1 MKSFLVNKNV
11 RSLVL
16 ILFFIALATSL
27 VFIFGCVPPAGKEGP
42 QINEAR
48 QKAVQDSLQRIYDR
62 KMALYASTGF
72 EYYKNKM
79 YRNCIKPL
87 WKIVELDTA
96 QRYKRTITYLSD
108 AYIKLNNADSA
119 QIALEIGT
127 QKFPKNAYL
136 HRNLGY
142 IYGSR
147 GMIEEAISEYEK
159 ALAINDTTAS
169 DWKQVAN
176 LYIRNDQQDEAI
188 NAYKKVVGLN
198 PKDQE
203 AQKTLSQLY
212 KSTGDADAAIQGMEE
227 VKKLDP
233 QNVENLFSL
242 GKEYFN
248 IEDFDNAIV
257 NFNAL
262 LNLKPGDISAL
273 SYLGASYSNSG
284 QCNKAIAA
292 YKKAID
298 IQPDNKKL
306 HTDVATCYKELG
318 KFSTARNYAN
328 KALRID
334 SKFGLANIV
343 RGEIYEA
350 AVEECMAD
358 RGKDAPEFDD
368 KLVFELAYKEYKK
381 ATNDLQYKDMAA
393 GKMRYVKDFIPKK
406 EDRFFHKHTQAK
418 LNCYKWIY

>member
-1 MKSFLVNKNV
+1 MKAVLANKNV

-16 ILFFIALATSL
+16 ALLLIALATSL
-27 VFIFGCVPPAGKEGP
+27 VFIIGCVPPAAKQGP
-42 QINEAR
+42 QVDEAR
-48 QKAVQDSLQRIYDR
+48 QKAIQDSLQRIYDR
-62 KMALYASTGF
+62 KLARYASTGF

-87 WKIVELDTA
+87 WKVADLDTA
-96 QRYKRTITYLSD
+96 QRYKRTFTYLSD

-119 QIALEIGT
+119 QIVLEIGT

-142 IYGSR
+142 IYGGR
-147 GMIEEAISEYEK
+147 GMIEDAISEYEK
-159 ALAINDTTAS
+159 ALAIADTIVS

-188 NAYKKVVGLN
+188 NAYEKVVSIN

-203 AQKTLSQLY
+203 AQRTLSQLY
-212 KSTGDADAAIQGMEE
+212 KSTGDADAAIQRMEE

-233 QNVENLFSL
+233 QNTENLFNL

-248 IEDFDNAIV
+248 NEDFENAIV
-257 NFNAL
+257 NFSAL
-262 LNLKPGDISAL
+262 LELKPSDISSY
-273 SYLGASYSNSG
+273 SYLGAAYSNSG
-284 QCNKAIAA
+284 QCNKAITA
-292 YKKAID
+292 YKKALD

-306 HTDVATCYKELG
+306 NTDVATCYKELG
-318 KFSTARNYAN
+318 RFSTARSFAN
-328 KALRID
+328 KALKID

-358 RGKDAPEFDD
+358 RGKDVPEFDD
-368 KLVFELAYKEYKK
+368 KLIFELAYKEYKK
-381 ATNDLQYKDMAA
+381 ATNDIQYKDIAA
-393 GKMRYVKDFIPKK
+393 SKMRYIKDFIPKK